1 MSRWAVALA
10 LSLFVVGC
18 ASSGA
23 PAGSA
28 KPAPAPAS
36 GAPSASA
43 PAAPAASG
51 GGAAAAVPPA
61 IVVPPT
67 QVRASFSVIS
77 GGIGAYWVAADAGLW
92 KQHGL
97 DVDLTFISGT
107 PPGMAALIAGETQFA
122 VASGDAVLRVQAQ
135 NPDVVSLVTTGV
147 GATHRLMA
155 VREVQRL
162 EDLRGK
168 RIGVA
173 AIGDGAYAITSK
185 ALLKLGY
192 SPQTD
197 FTWIGTGGGSTAAMI
212 AGLAAGA
219 FDASPLTA
227 PNDIVA
233 GRQGAHSI
241 LDVADLNL
249 PTAGLATN
257 AMRRTLEQQRP
268 VVEAFVAGVID
279 GVRLFKDDPAYGKA
293 VLSRRTEMSDTEAI
307 DWAWATYSGQQR
319 PVRLYLDHA
328 EMRSVLDDLIPE
340 YPELAQVQLDKVL
353 DNSVLQE
360 LEAKGYFSSR

>member
-1 MSRWAVALA
+1 MTMSRWALA
-10 LSLFVVGC
+10 LLSSLLLVGC
-18 ASSGA
+18 ASGA
-23 PAGSA
+23 SPASTA

-36 GAPSASA
+36 ST
-43 PAAPAASG
+43 PAAPGPATG
-51 GGAAAAVPPA
+51 NLGAAAASAAPA

-77 GGIGAYWVAADAGLW
+77 GGIGAYWVAAEAGLW

-135 NPDVVSLVTTGV
+135 NPDVVSLVTTSV
-147 GATHRLMA
+147 GNTHRLMA
-155 VREVQRL
+155 VPEVQRL

-192 SPQTD
+192 NPASD
-197 FTWIGTGGGSTAAMI
+197 FTWLGTGGGSTAAMI

-219 FDASPLTA
+219 FEAAPLTP
-227 PNDIVA
+227 PNDVIA
-233 GRQGAHSI
+233 GRQGARSV

-249 PTAGLATN
+249 PGAGLATN
-257 AMRRTLEQQRP
+257 TMRRTLEQQRP
-268 VVEAFVAGVID
+268 VVEAFVAGVVD
-279 GVRLFKDDPAYGKA
+279 GVRLFREDPAFGKA
-293 VLSRRTEMSDTEAI
+293 VLARRTEMTDTEAI
-307 DWAWATYSGQQR
+307 DWAWEIFSGRQR
-319 PVRLYLDHA
+319 PIRFYLDHA
-328 EMRSVLDDLIPE
+328 EIRAVLDDLIPE
-340 YPELAQVQLDKVL
+340 YPELLQVQLDRVL
-353 DNSVLQE
+353 DNSVLQD
-360 LEAKGYFSSR
+360 LEAKGYFR